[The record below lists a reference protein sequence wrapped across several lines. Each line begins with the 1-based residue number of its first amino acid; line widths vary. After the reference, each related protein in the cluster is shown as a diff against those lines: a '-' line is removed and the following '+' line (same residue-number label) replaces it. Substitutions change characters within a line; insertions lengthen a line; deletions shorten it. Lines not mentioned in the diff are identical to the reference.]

1 MCSSAMAASYVTPAE
16 ELDLPLTPEQ
26 IRWLNQRDTIRIG
39 AMNDWP
45 PINFVNFKGEP
56 DGFGVALVSLL
67 NQRLGGRLQLISGN
81 WPVLYQNV
89 VDKKLDALL
98 DLTPKKSRE
107 AFFLFTKPYLNIPH
121 VIVGRNQPPFFQADA
136 DLKGKRLALEKG
148 FGNVTYYQEHYP
160 SIKIQ
165 EYANTSEALD
175 AVIRGEADAYIG
187 NRAVVNYIIHNEFI
201 SSLKIHSRAEKPGS
215 ILAIGVRK
223 DWAELADILQM
234 ALNSI
239 TTQEFYALLDD
250 VIENQTALPDTYAV
264 KLTAYEKRWL
274 EYHPVISIA
283 SDPNWPPLE
292 YTNADQRYQGI
303 STEFIRLAEEKLNIK
318 FERVPVTSRMDLI
331 SKIKRR
337 DLDVM
342 SLAVN
347 TPVRNQFMTVSEPYI
362 LNGMVIVTRDSVEY
376 VPGVEGLLG
385 KKVAVGKEY
394 ASEKIL
400 TDQHPELLLDSYDTV
415 KQGLTAVLRGE
426 SYAFI
431 GNIAVISHVIQEEG
445 ISGLRFSGE
454 VPYQYRLGFGI
465 RSDWPEL
472 VGILNKVLDSVSGH
486 ERAEMFS
493 RWTYIESKQALP
505 WGWIW
510 SIAGVMVGFIAVTL
524 YWNYT
529 LNQKVKNRTHQL
541 EHRSLHDALTE
552 LPNRISLDLQLEQSM
567 ALADREGTT
576 FAVMFIDLD
585 DFKAVNDTLG
595 HSTGDK
601 LLLAVARRFK
611 ESLRRADFI
620 CRFGGDE
627 FVIVT
632 QAIKSKGDIRAMC
645 SHLIETMQAPYM
657 LEDLELAITIS
668 IGVACYP
675 ADGGSG
681 EDLLRNA
688 DAAMYI
694 AKGNGRNQFSF
705 FSE

>member
-67 NQRLGGRLQLISGN
+67 NQRLGGRLQLVSGN

-292 YTNADQRYQGI
+292 YTNEDQRYQGI
-303 STEFIRLAEEKLNIK
+303 STEFIRLA
-318 FERVPVTSRMDLI
+318 
-331 SKIKRR
+331 
-337 DLDVM
+337 
-342 SLAVN
+342 
-347 TPVRNQFMTVSEPYI
+347 
-362 LNGMVIVTRDSVEY
+362 
-376 VPGVEGLLG
+376 
-385 KKVAVGKEY
+385 
-394 ASEKIL
+394 
-400 TDQHPELLLDSYDTV
+400 
-415 KQGLTAVLRGE
+415 
-426 SYAFI
+426 
-431 GNIAVISHVIQEEG
+431 
-445 ISGLRFSGE
+445 
-454 VPYQYRLGFGI
+454 
-465 RSDWPEL
+465 
-472 VGILNKVLDSVSGH
+472 
-486 ERAEMFS
+486 
-493 RWTYIESKQALP
+493 
-505 WGWIW
+505 
-510 SIAGVMVGFIAVTL
+510 
-524 YWNYT
+524 
-529 LNQKVKNRTHQL
+529 
-541 EHRSLHDALTE
+541 
-552 LPNRISLDLQLEQSM
+552 
-567 ALADREGTT
+567 
-576 FAVMFIDLD
+576 
-585 DFKAVNDTLG
+585 
-595 HSTGDK
+595 
-601 LLLAVARRFK
+601 
-611 ESLRRADFI
+611 
-620 CRFGGDE
+620 
-627 FVIVT
+627 
-632 QAIKSKGDIRAMC
+632 
-645 SHLIETMQAPYM
+645 
-657 LEDLELAITIS
+657 
-668 IGVACYP
+668 
-675 ADGGSG
+675 
-681 EDLLRNA
+681 
-688 DAAMYI
+688 
-694 AKGNGRNQFSF
+694 
-705 FSE
+705 